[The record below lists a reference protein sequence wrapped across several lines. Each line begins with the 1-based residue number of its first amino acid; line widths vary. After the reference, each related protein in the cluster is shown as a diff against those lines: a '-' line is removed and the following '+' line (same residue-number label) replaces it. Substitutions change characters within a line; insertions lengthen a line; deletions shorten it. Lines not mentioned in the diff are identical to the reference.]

1 MVALMG
7 LLILV
12 VSILPIVIIALII
25 AAIIKKSRDTKSNFE
40 DTIRNI
46 YVYVILVITL
56 ICLITGTIA
65 TFRLG
70 LDVILP
76 EESVYSY
83 NSDQIE
89 KNENIVNLFTSLALV
104 VSVAPVFIYHN
115 KLVKKSKT
123 TKTTETNN

>member
-56 ICLITGTIA
+56 ICLIAGTIA

-89 KNENIVNLFTSLALV
+89 KNENIVN
-104 VSVAPVFIYHN
+104 
-115 KLVKKSKT
+115 
-123 TKTTETNN
+123 